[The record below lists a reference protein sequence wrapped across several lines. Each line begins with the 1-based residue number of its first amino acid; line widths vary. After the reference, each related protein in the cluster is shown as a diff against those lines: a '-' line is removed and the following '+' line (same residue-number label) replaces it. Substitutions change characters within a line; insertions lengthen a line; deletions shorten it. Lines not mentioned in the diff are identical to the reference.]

1 MTRSELTRTKVNGVS
16 KMNRV
21 LQMLRTPL
29 ALILSALVFATA
41 VQAQEQSR
49 ESMALDNTASQWSLQ
64 FAYQANLD
72 YRTDTLANGSVR
84 PEGNKGFFQY
94 RMVAPIPLGKV
105 TILPRLTMRVS
116 ENKDGEGGI
125 SPTDLFARI
134 IPWQWSTGR
143 AGFGPDVVIPGS
155 AKVGSNEWA
164 YGLAG
169 AVIQRAFNERMM
181 LGLLVQQTWGR
192 RDVVDPD
199 QPVQTDST
207 ENGANP
213 LVINPF
219 INLTLGKGWYL
230 GTNDL
235 QAQYSWEFGGWKL
248 PVGARLGYVLVT
260 PKNSW
265 NFYFEYATDFAT
277 SDWPGAAAKH
287 KIRLN
292 VSLSIPVG

>member
-1 MTRSELTRTKVNGVS
+1 
-16 KMNRV
+16 
-21 LQMLRTPL
+21 
-29 ALILSALVFATA
+29 
-41 VQAQEQSR
+41 
-49 ESMALDNTASQWSLQ
+49 
-64 FAYQANLD
+64 
-72 YRTDTLANGSVR
+72 
-84 PEGNKGFFQY
+84 
-94 RMVAPIPLGKV
+94 MVAPIPLGKV

-116 ENKDGEGGI
+116 ENKDGEWGI
-125 SPTDLFARI
+125 SPTDLFALI

-219 INLTLGKGWYL
+219 INLTLGKGWYV